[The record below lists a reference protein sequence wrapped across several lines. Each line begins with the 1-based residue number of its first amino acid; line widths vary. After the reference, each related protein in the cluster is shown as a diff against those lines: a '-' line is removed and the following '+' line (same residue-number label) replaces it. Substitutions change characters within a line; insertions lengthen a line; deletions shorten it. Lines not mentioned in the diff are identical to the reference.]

1 MSTELAAARGIIDN
15 MTDKEQQEDEARAL
29 LDRLGTERKKLEAR
43 LDDIQKETHDAIVN
57 VLMDRTL
64 GPSEVARRVQYDRQ
78 HVARI
83 AKKAGVPPLRE
94 ATVISRAKAA
104 KEPSPA
110 AAPRQR
116 VTQAVRKPVPSISP
130 KVAALPYE
138 RIKELADRA
147 EDHDP
152 DWVAEIEQD
161 YPGLRG
167 PDLDLVIVELGLQ
180 KGFKIPDPADPP
192 AVESAGRP
200 VTDEEAAEFAARARS
215 KANEMQSKKLDQVA
229 ESAAEGSKDFAVMHA
244 GLDMKL
250 LTHDEVYAD
259 LPERPETDK
268 EQTA

>member
-1 MSTELAAARGIIDN
+1 MSTELAAARGIIEN
-15 MTDKEQQEDEARAL
+15 MTDKEQQEDEARSL

-57 VLMDRTL
+57 VLMARTL

-94 ATVISRAKAA
+94 ATVVSRAKAA
-104 KEPSPA
+104 KEPTPAA
-110 AAPRQR
+110 AAPRQQ

-130 KVAALPYE
+130 RVAALPYD

-147 EDHDP
+147 RDRYP
-152 DWVAEIEQD
+152 DWVEEIRQD
-161 YPGLRG
+161 YPHLRG
-167 PDLDLVIVELGLQ
+167 PDLDLVIVELGHQ
-180 KGFKIPDPADPP
+180 KGFKIKELDDPPKPKPAD
-192 AVESAGRP
+192 RP

-215 KANEMQSKKLDQVA
+215 KANEMQSKKLDQVV

-244 GLDMKL
+244 GLDMGL
-250 LTHDEVYAD
+250 LTHDEVYGPVSSEEKNA
-259 LPERPETDK
+259 
-268 EQTA
+268 